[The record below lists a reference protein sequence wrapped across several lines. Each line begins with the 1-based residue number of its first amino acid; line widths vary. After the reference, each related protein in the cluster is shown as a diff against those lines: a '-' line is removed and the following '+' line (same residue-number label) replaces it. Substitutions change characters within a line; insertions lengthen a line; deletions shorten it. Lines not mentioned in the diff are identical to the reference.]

1 MQGRILLVLIA
12 ILMLSGCVK
21 REEIEIQTSE
31 GSVIINAEIADTDEK
46 RERGLMFRKS
56 LGKNDGMLFVFDDE
70 KHVTFWMK
78 DTLIPLDI
86 IFISS
91 NGTIN
96 EIKENVQP
104 CLAEPCELYSSLYPV
119 KYVLEVNANFTRS
132 NGIEVGDRVVFHKR

>member
-1 MQGRILLVLIA
+1 MQNRILLVLIA

-21 REEIEIQTSE
+21 RKEIEIQTRDR
-31 GSVIINAEIADTDEK
+31 SVIINAEIADTEEK

-70 KHVTFWMK
+70 RHVTFWMK
-78 DTLIPLDI
+78 NTLIPLDI

-104 CLAEPCELYSSLYPV
+104 CLAELCELYPSTYPV
-119 KYVLEVNANFTRS
+119 KYVLEVNANFTRI
-132 NGIEVGDRVVFHKR
+132 NGISIGDRIRFL

>member
-1 MQGRILLVLIA
+1 MQNRILLVLIA

-21 REEIEIQTSE
+21 REEIEIQTRDR
-31 GSVIINAEIADTDEK
+31 SVIINAEIADTEEK
-46 RERGLMFRKS
+46 RERGLMFRKN

-70 KHVTFWMK
+70 RYVTFWMK
-78 DTLIPLDI
+78 NTLIPLDI

-104 CLAEPCELYSSLYPV
+104 CLAEPCELYPSTYPV
-119 KYVLEVNANFTRS
+119 KYVLEVNANFTRI
-132 NGIEVGDRVVFHKR
+132 NGISIGDRIRFL